1 MNKKTWMTQAN
12 GSVNRITE
20 LVELSDRE
28 LQQIVG
34 GPSRVDVNALEP
46 IVGRAKRGLFHA
58 CTLNMVALTAN
69 FQ

>member
-1 MNKKTWMTQAN
+1 MNKKTLMTQAN
-12 GSVNRITE
+12 DSVNRITE
-20 LVELSDRE
+20 LVELSDGE

-46 IVGRAKRGLFHA
+46 IVGGAKRGLFHA
-58 CTLNMVALTAN
+58 CTLNRVALTGN